1 MSAELEGWI
10 YGQNRG
16 IDPEGDLFFFF
27 PLFFL
32 QKLHAFKAKSGC
44 GATSEGVCKELTC
57 HLLWL
62 CVCVCV

>member
-27 PLFFL
+27 PSFSCRSYMHL
-32 QKLHAFKAKSGC
+32 KLRADAVLPVKECVKS
-44 GATSEGVCKELTC
+44 
-57 HLLWL
+57 
-62 CVCVCV
+62 